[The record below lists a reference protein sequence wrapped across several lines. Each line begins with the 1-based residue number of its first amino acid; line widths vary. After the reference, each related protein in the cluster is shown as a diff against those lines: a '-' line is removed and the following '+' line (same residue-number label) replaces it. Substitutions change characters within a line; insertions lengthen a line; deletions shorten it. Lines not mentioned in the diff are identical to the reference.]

1 MKKIVIKRIII
12 IIVFMTIFSLFS
24 NVKALYNSSAG
35 TSFNANYTGSCTSK
49 NCYSNSFNNTN
60 SMIVQARLYYVETKT
75 FEQIGQT
82 VYFTN
87 SIAYNSLPKDELKVI
102 YLSSLN
108 SCTNYDCAKTA
119 IKNYFGTS
127 TTTNGIKLLN
137 EISGVDDYKE
147 ILTKES
153 NSAKGYRMMLE
164 PAKVYL
170 KPSFSTDKVALITA
184 KGLASEALRIDDKS
198 KSSCK
203 YSYKGNCIPECI
215 KGSCN
220 NPLIGNNSGATSFI
234 VDVAD
239 GGIEAKTV
247 AACSS
252 ISLAQLADT
261 NIGCGYSLI
270 NISFYFKDK
279 TCYTQS
285 IDEINIGCTKSDE
298 NNVYKLKEKYTK
310 SSNCSN
316 TNNNITK
323 YGKLITSST
332 ESACK
337 IYCTESAELSLPG
350 NILSA
355 KIRGSYF
362 AWPTKKE
369 DKNGIYPMSMKSTL
383 TCKIIDTGGKG
394 DFVSATQVRKCSS
407 GYTEIDANT
416 CRSNNPTKDASCP
429 TDSVSDGA
437 TKNTC
442 TKTIDTKDKI
452 CPSGTKADSKGVCR
466 KISSYKCSNGIYD
479 STNNTCRKAK
489 VDTADCGSDNYYAE
503 GNYCWKNKGTH
514 AVYSCPGNSIRYG
527 DQCYADREYN
537 YECKSSNHSLH
548 GTYCYYN
555 PTPVIHETGKYD
567 YKIVKS
573 SASCPAGYTFYAYEQ
588 CIIING
594 KQVCSSK
601 KCKKPITYTTYCN
614 ETGGGE
620 YLGTNDPRCRYDA
633 EMKEICPNG
642 FTPSGTT
649 TDIIG
654 RDCHKSLDVT
664 YVYNSCPSG
673 WRNPGNTKYWC
684 ERTPGTRK
692 VCPSGFTTDLGNGYC
707 GNKNYIGDPI
717 YNGAVVD
724 KVCPSG
730 YTEKN
735 GKCYKYQ
742 TVNKTC
748 STGEKLISGKCYKVI
763 EKTKLE
769 YSCPTGYII
778 DGTTCKKICNIDTL
792 KGNAIG
798 ELNNSK
804 AAAKL
809 TGGTNNLFNDYLSN
823 KSPDIIEKVNSS
835 DPTIFTFTKTT
846 NFYIPSHIN
855 RYQNI
860 LTGSVLSQA
869 NEGFLDRKEGVISTS
884 INDSL
889 NQKYKLMISDIKLGV
904 GNKFGAKI
912 KGTYACSYKLTD
924 YSENDT
930 GSPCTC
936 PSGTDN
942 AGDKISDLVEL
953 CDNPEAK
960 NYKYTCAELQ
970 HILCNK
976 TEPKNSPFVCKKQ
989 YTCRGNKNVDITTC
1003 VENERKKGKSLE
1015 KAIIECT
1022 EQNDKCNGNYC
1033 YNDKNELQ
1041 DLTSCLDS
1049 GNSKITCMK
1058 KYGCSGNSCLGV
1070 CTESTLKSESVTLTY
1085 SKCKNEKNT
1094 TICSPSFACKD
1105 LNMKVSS
1112 SAEECISTKLNMSL
1126 SDALNSSVDS
1136 NKIISA
1142 MNSCENSI
1150 CIPKNSPMVVYRII
1164 DLKNPFPL
1172 NNQKSSTLN
1181 ISFDNN
1187 KSRNPGSNWNGN
1199 TLINNEIL
1207 NAREKSNYDLYNSEP
1222 LYKITLT
1229 PEIIKK
1235 IKQSNKS
1242 YTYGNFICN
1251 DNSLCISNFLHSELK
1266 IEAKND
1272 CKNLGTNSTREEYNS
1287 CYNSKE

>member
-198 KSSCK
+198 KSSCE

-429 TDSVSDGA
+429 TGFVSDGA

-442 TKTIDTKDKI
+442 TKTINTKDKI

-466 KISSYKCSNGIYD
+466 KISSYKCSNGTYD
-479 STNNTCRKAK
+479 SVYKTCKSAKVNENYCSDGTLYDNNTKCYKYNRA
-489 VDTADCGSDNYYAE
+489 VATYGCPSNHILEGTLCYTSRPINFYCNNSNHTLDGS
-503 GNYCWKNKGTH
+503 
-514 AVYSCPGNSIRYG
+514 
-527 DQCYADREYN
+527 QCYYSSELENIYN
-537 YECKSSNHSLH
+537 YENRNGGCRPGWTEVSRSCTGSGGSLTCNYRCRKWSHSRRH
-548 GTYCYYN
+548 CPSGGTVIPDNIYKCVYN
-555 PTPVIHETGKYD
+555 AGWTQLACPSGYESAAS
-567 YKIVKS
+567 S
-573 SASCPAGYTFYAYEQ
+573 SADYDHACYKDATP
-588 CIIING
+588 
-594 KQVCSSK
+594 K
-601 KCKKPITYTTYCN
+601 TYK
-614 ETGGGE
+614 
-620 YLGTNDPRCRYDA
+620 A
-633 EMKEICPNG
+633 
-642 FTPSGTT
+642 
-649 TDIIG
+649 
-654 RDCHKSLDVT
+654 
-664 YVYNSCPSG
+664 CPSG
-673 WRNPGNTKYWC
+673 WSNPGNTKSWC
-684 ERTPGTRK
+684 YRTADTRK

-724 KVCPSG
+724 KVCQSG

-1142 MNSCENSI
+1142 MNSCKNSI

>member
-35 TSFNANYTGSCTSK
+35 TSFNGNYKGSCGNK
-49 NCYSNSFNNTN
+49 INCYTSAFPNDPSII
-60 SMIVQARLYYVETKT
+60 MQARLYYIDNAS
-75 FEQIGQT
+75 FQQIGKT
-82 VYFTN
+82 VYFVN
-87 SIAYNSLPKDELKVI
+87 LKAYNALPKTEIKLI
-102 YLSSLN
+102 HLN
-108 SCTNYDCAKTA
+108 SLDYCIDYDCAQNKVNDFFG
-119 IKNYFGTS
+119 KNKI
-127 TTTNGIKLLN
+127 TTDGKKLLN
-137 EISGVDDYKE
+137 EIAGIDDYRE
-147 ILTKES
+147 ILTKD
-153 NSAKGYRMMLE
+153 NNNNRGYRIMLE
-164 PAKVYL
+164 PTKVYAN
-170 KPSFSTDKVALITA
+170 PSFSNDNTALITS
-184 KGLASEALRIDDKS
+184 KGLASESLRLGS
-198 KSSCK
+198 KW
-203 YSYKGNCIPECI
+203 NPECI
-215 KGSCN
+215 KGDCSN
-220 NPLIGNNSGATSFI
+220 ALIGNNSGATSFI

-239 GGIEAKTV
+239 VGIEAKTV
-247 AACSS
+247 NTCSS

-270 NISFYFKDK
+270 NISSYFKDK
-279 TCYTQS
+279 ICYTQS
-285 IDEINIGCTKSDE
+285 IDKIDIGCTKSDE
-298 NNVYKLKEKYTK
+298 NNVYKLKEKYTESK
-310 SSNCSN
+310 NCS
-316 TNNNITK
+316 NNNITK

-394 DFVSATQVRKCSS
+394 DSVSATQVRKCSS

-429 TDSVSDGA
+429 TGSVSDGA

-479 STNNTCRKAK
+479 SVYKTCKSAKVNENYCSDGTLYDNNTKCYKYNRS
-489 VDTADCGSDNYYAE
+489 VRYYTCE
-503 GNYCWKNKGTH
+503 SGHTKDGEKCYKNSYSPCSKGF
-514 AVYSCPGNSIRYG
+514 Y
-527 DQCYADREYN
+527 DYN
-537 YECKSSNHSLH
+537 YNK
-548 GTYCYYN
+548 
-555 PTPVIHETGKYD
+555 
-567 YKIVKS
+567 
-573 SASCPAGYTFYAYEQ
+573 
-588 CIIING
+588 
-594 KQVCSSK
+594 
-601 KCKKPITYTTYCN
+601 
-614 ETGGGE
+614 
-620 YLGTNDPRCRYDA
+620 CRYDA
-633 EMKEICPNG
+633 NVRSWYSYHEE
-642 FTPSGTT
+642 SGKKSSC
-649 TDIIG
+649 DIGKKISSYNKQDG
-654 RDCHKSLDVT
+654 RGWQTQCK
-664 YVYNSCPSG
+664 VYNELNYCDSDSHILDTSTKLCFYYPAACSQGYTMGYYNNVRACYKSPSVPIYTACPSG
-673 WRNPGNTKYWC
+673 WSNPGNTKSWC
-684 ERTPGTRK
+684 YRTADTRK

-769 YSCPTGYII
+769 YSCPTGYSI

-869 NEGFLDRKEGVISTS
+869 NEGFLDRKEGVISTR
-884 INDSL
+884 INDLL
-889 NQKYKLMISDIKLGV
+889 NIKYYLIISDIELGV
-904 GNKFGAKI
+904 SNKFGEKI
-912 KGTYACSYKLTD
+912 NGEYKCSYKLTD

-1094 TICSPSFACKD
+1094 TICSPSLACKD